1 MNGGYIMIDCTGLD
15 LTKGSTEQ
23 TITGLYSRVKNAMK
37 VNKPIYCNNAVWGN
51 YGKISPIACF
61 ANMSSTSNIIITSS
75 TLQIIVTENDVVTIE
90 NLVSE

>member
-15 LTKGSTEQ
+15 LTKGSAEQ

-37 VNKPIYCNNAVWGN
+37 ANKPIYCNNAVWGN

-75 TLQIIVTENDVVTIE
+75 TLQIVVTENDVVTIE
-90 NLVSE
+90 NLVS

>member
-1 MNGGYIMIDCTGLD
+1 MNGGYVMIDCIGLD

-23 TITGLYSRVKNAMK
+23 TIIGLYGRVKNAMK
-37 VNKPIYCNNAVWGN
+37 VNKPIYCNNAVWGD

-90 NLVSE
+90 NMVA

>member
-1 MNGGYIMIDCTGLD
+1 MKGGYVMIDCTGLD

-23 TITGLYSRVKNAMK
+23 TITGLYSKVKNAMK
-37 VNKPIYCNNAVWGN
+37 ANKPIYCNAVWGN

-75 TLQIIVTENDVVTIE
+75 TLQIVVTENDVVTIE
-90 NLVSE
+90 NLVSQ

>member
-37 VNKPIYCNNAVWGN
+37 ANKPIYCYNAVWGN

-61 ANMSSTSNIIITSS
+61 ANMSSTTNIIITSS

-90 NLVSE
+90 NMVA

>member
-15 LTKGSTEQ
+15 LTKGNTVQ

-37 VNKPIYCNNAVWGN
+37 VNKPIYCNNAVWGY

-61 ANMSSTSNIIITSS
+61 ANMSSTTDIIITSS
-75 TLQIIVTENDVVTIE
+75 TLQIIVTENDDVTIE
-90 NLVSE
+90 NLVS

>member
-15 LTKGSTEQ
+15 LTKGSTGQ

-37 VNKPIYCNNAVWGN
+37 VNKPIYCNNAVWGD

-61 ANMSSTSNIIITSS
+61 ANMSSTSDIIITSS
-75 TLQIIVTENDVVTIE
+75 TLQIIVDENDGVTIN